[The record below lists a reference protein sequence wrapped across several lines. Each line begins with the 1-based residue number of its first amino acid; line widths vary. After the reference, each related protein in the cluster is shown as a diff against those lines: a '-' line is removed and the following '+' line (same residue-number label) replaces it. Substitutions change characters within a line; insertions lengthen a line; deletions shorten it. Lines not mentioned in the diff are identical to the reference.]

1 LRLTKYD
8 FTHKKSG
15 GLSGMKIKTIKPK
28 NQWLLEMFFYTAC
41 LLFTALFVLSRG
53 QDRNFDLLNYHFYQG
68 YSLLNA
74 RYSVD
79 IGAANL
85 QSFLNP
91 SVNLLAYLSLT
102 HLPFPFSAWS
112 ILLIQ
117 ITSIPAVVLLAKEV
131 GCQLG
136 YSRSFPP
143 AIPAIILC
151 LLSPAWASE
160 LGTTFFSSWTAPLV
174 LWGVY
179 LPFCS
184 LKVSLGSGLR
194 IGVAGILFGLATG
207 LKLTNAPF
215 AVAGFLMVVVLEY
228 KNGWKNTILIGTYF
242 LIACGI
248 GLALTAWWNWHLWSV
263 WGSPIFP
270 LYNAIFK
277 SEFFDFVNF
286 RDMRWHFSS
295 IADFIKFIVS
305 SALGTDKTSE
315 VLFADVRYLILF
327 LLLTASFFCKP
338 VIKLSVQLKAL
349 IVFMALSLLL
359 WAVMFAYQRYLIPLE
374 LMLGLVIWILI
385 VRIIESERYRKLFI
399 TGVTI
404 LAALFIKTPDW
415 GHVRVPWG
423 ENNPFSI
430 EMDAKFS
437 GTPARYI
444 VVGQPIS
451 YIIPSLHA
459 DSTFYGIGLSRQL
472 DNLVYKKI
480 AETSAM
486 PTRILCKDTDTRLI
500 PTILQKIGYSPSKQS
515 LDCKYFRTG
524 IGRYVISEVISKK
537 SKLPDLELNADFS
550 QNGFLKFGGVLW
562 EQGLSFIEPWG
573 RWSDGEQ
580 IEFGLSRYLPKGRLR
595 LIMEAQAFGPNVG
608 VPVKV
613 IMDNIELTMAFSNV
627 VTTQTACFENLSE
640 YIDKIIIKI
649 PNPTSPLKLGISG
662 DTRKLGLGVVKLE
675 IKRE

>member
-1 LRLTKYD
+1 
-8 FTHKKSG
+8 
-15 GLSGMKIKTIKPK
+15 
-28 NQWLLEMFFYTAC
+28 
-41 LLFTALFVLSRG
+41 V
-53 QDRNFDLLNYHFYQG
+53 
-68 YSLLNA
+68 
-74 RYSVD
+74 
-79 IGAANL
+79 
-85 QSFLNP
+85 
-91 SVNLLAYLSLT
+91 
-102 HLPFPFSAWS
+102 
-112 ILLIQ
+112 
-117 ITSIPAVVLLAKEV
+117 
-131 GCQLG
+131 
-136 YSRSFPP
+136 
-143 AIPAIILC
+143 
-151 LLSPAWASE
+151 
-160 LGTTFFSSWTAPLV
+160 
-174 LWGVY
+174 
-179 LPFCS
+179 
-184 LKVSLGSGLR
+184 
-194 IGVAGILFGLATG
+194 
-207 LKLTNAPF
+207 
-215 AVAGFLMVVVLEY
+215 
-228 KNGWKNTILIGTYF
+228 
-242 LIACGI
+242 
-248 GLALTAWWNWHLWSV
+248 
-263 WGSPIFP
+263 
-270 LYNAIFK
+270 
-277 SEFFDFVNF
+277 
-286 RDMRWHFSS
+286 
-295 IADFIKFIVS
+295 
-305 SALGTDKTSE
+305 
-315 VLFADVRYLILF
+315 
-327 LLLTASFFCKP
+327 
-338 VIKLSVQLKAL
+338 
-349 IVFMALSLLL
+349 
-359 WAVMFAYQRYLIPLE
+359 
-374 LMLGLVIWILI
+374 
-385 VRIIESERYRKLFI
+385 
-399 TGVTI
+399 
-404 LAALFIKTPDW
+404 ALFIKTPDW

-444 VVGQPIS
+444 VVGEPIS
-451 YIIPSLHA
+451 YIIPSLHP